1 MENTFVLLIITFALI
16 ICVCCVQKL
25 QNNKENFNNIK
36 SGAYFIKDEK
46 KKISQVEE
54 IPHRVLT
61 TDQNKFN

>member
-46 KKISQVEE
+46 KK
-54 IPHRVLT
+54 
-61 TDQNKFN
+61 NKSS